1 VIQFSPLNT
10 QTQSIV
16 LEVHHPICDTID
28 RITIAGRGI
37 ETILTSN
44 TLQISKPNQP
54 IGITTTES
62 IIITNSGSASA
73 FISAGTFGLQAPFQ
87 ISNSVPA
94 LPVLLQPGESVTLTL
109 SISMNSSGTA
119 EDTITI
125 ASLANQNSCSDTISI
140 PVNATASLPSLG
152 LRFGNTPKA
161 DPKSELYDIP
171 ILYSIPFATTVI
183 ADMTIS
189 FSVNG
194 KVFYPK
200 STNNG
205 TLSSTLDANG
215 NRIVNVRFNAIP
227 LSGND
232 SILTTIKG
240 IIQLDTIT
248 QAPLTWNPVQWNT
261 APYASINAIDGS
273 IELEICEVGGER
285 LIING
290 LPPQFLLMYPNPVES
305 GNGVQVQF
313 PINRLGNY
321 DIVLSDMQGR
331 SLQEKS
337 ITFNDIQSLGSIYL
351 LQLQM
356 SNLASGTYFVSLCH
370 EGMQIT
376 EQLIIVP

>member
-1 VIQFSPLNT
+1 
-10 QTQSIV
+10 
-16 LEVHHPICDTID
+16 
-28 RITIAGRGI
+28 
-37 ETILTSN
+37 
-44 TLQISKPNQP
+44 
-54 IGITTTES
+54 
-62 IIITNSGSASA
+62 
-73 FISAGTFGLQAPFQ
+73 
-87 ISNSVPA
+87 
-94 LPVLLQPGESVTLTL
+94 
-109 SISMNSSGTA
+109 MNSPGAVSDTLIVFSSG
-119 EDTITI
+119 
-125 ASLANQNSCSDTISI
+125 NQTSCSDTIVI
-140 PVNATASLPSLG
+140 PVNANASLPALG

-232 SILTTIKG
+232 SVLTTIKG

-261 APYASINAIDGS
+261 APFASINAIDGS

-370 EGMQIT
+370 EGMHMT